1 LEEALVLRSTCFL
14 VPERAKP
21 PKRVALPA
29 TLPALVPVV
38 AWIILPVLLMM
49 LMLAPSCVDRRALSL

>member
-1 LEEALVLRSTCFL
+1 MLRSTCFL

-38 AWIILPVLLMM
+38 VVPVVAWIILPVLLMM
-49 LMLAPSCVDRRALSL
+49 LMLAPSCVDRRAL